1 MGAIKWSKNQLP
13 KTDDRHLSLMAKS
26 ETDKARAFHRSFP
39 QYDSTPL
46 HNLKNAAAEMGI
58 SGLYVKDESYR
69 FGLNAFKVLGG
80 SYAIGKFVAQKLGK
94 DISDID
100 YDFLTSDE
108 FKANFPPCTFS
119 PPPTATTDAVS
130 HGRQS
135 SWVKRQLF

>member
-1 MGAIKWSKNQLP
+1 MGAMKWSKNQLP
-13 KTDDRHLSLMAKS
+13 KTEDKHLSLMSKS

-58 SGLYVKDESYR
+58 AGLYVKDESYR

-94 DISDID
+94 DISEID
-100 YDFLTSDE
+100 HGFLTSDK
-108 FKANFPPCTFS
+108 FKADFPPCTFF
-119 PPPTATTDAVS
+119 TAT
-130 HGRQS
+130 
-135 SWVKRQLF
+135 